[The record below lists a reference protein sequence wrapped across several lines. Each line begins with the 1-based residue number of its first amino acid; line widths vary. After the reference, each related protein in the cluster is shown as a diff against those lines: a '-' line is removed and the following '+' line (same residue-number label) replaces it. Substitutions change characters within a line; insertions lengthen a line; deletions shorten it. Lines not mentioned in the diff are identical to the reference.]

1 MILNEHFLFIHQP
14 KTAGKSLT
22 RYFLEA
28 WEPPIRGFIS
38 SGQSQ
43 ELAEVMREGV
53 SLEVG
58 TAHDNLFAA
67 ARFLEREG
75 KSIHDLRAVMVGIR
89 NPYDLAVSTYFYLR
103 DRARHE
109 PDRPRFQRAAS
120 MDFETFWCT
129 EPPTTPPDR
138 WLTLRG
144 KPLANL
150 RHIRVES
157 IAEDLRALAD
167 EFHFRDATLPHLN
180 PSKHGHY
187 SEYMT
192 PEVEEAIFT
201 RFRHYFDTGLYARE
215 PLRRRWRDTLRNP
228 AALLRPRPKAEPED
242 PEDITDRLEA
252 QIASPPEDG
261 RIELPEGQFTISRTI
276 SLPSNI
282 TLQGAGTTATTLIL
296 APKTNAHLFT
306 NQDHRKGNA
315 NIALIDLS
323 LDGNIH
329 EQSRD
334 ETKRKP
340 RALVLFQRVR
350 GATLTNVN
358 ARDGVQTG
366 FHFARCN
373 DVEINHLHCTAMRW
387 HGVHSVGTNRISV
400 RDSTFRMIGAGRS
413 YAAVRLNGG
422 MGVDIG
428 CDVRVCSVGLILTSR
443 FAQLENVVV
452 QANCTHCRLG
462 IDLAGDVQN
471 RLHNVLVQNSEVFD
485 NELGIK
491 VSNAANVFIHQSR
504 VANSWDTG
512 VLLEGRHGGKFV
524 VVTDTRFEGN
534 TKDVL
539 EIHASGNNHF
549 SGNSFRDRD
558 GKVREEAFTPKMSVA
573 GMRPR
578 PADSYSGICTVCGS
592 VSEFEHNGGSVRESF
607 RCEHCRSS
615 LRYRGQAKAILEALG
630 QGEASIEAL
639 AKSPEFACLD
649 IYEPGLVGPFRRYF
663 RELPGYRQSYFW
675 PDLPA
680 GAVKDGVPNHDLQEL
695 DLPAESVD
703 LVVTSDIFEHVRR
716 PFKAFKE
723 LHRVLRVGGRH
734 VFTVPAQFPMRM
746 TTVKRVDTSSEEDVL
761 LLPATYHSSGDGD
774 KALVYNDFGAD
785 MLDRLEKMGF
795 ATSVSFIDR
804 DKALCGKN
812 ITFVSTKRS
821 A

>member
-22 RYFLEA
+22 RFFLEA
-28 WEPPIRGFIS
+28 WERPIRGFIS
-38 SGQSQ
+38 SGQSR
-43 ELAEVMREGV
+43 ELAEVMGEGV

-58 TAHDNLFAA
+58 TAHDNLIAA

-75 KSIHDLRAVMVGIR
+75 KSIHDLKAVIVGIR
-89 NPYDLAVSTYFYLR
+89 NPYDLAVSTYFFLR
-103 DRARHE
+103 DRARYE
-109 PDRPRFQRAAS
+109 PDRPRFRRAAAV
-120 MDFETFWCT
+120 DFETFWRT
-129 EPPTTPPDR
+129 EPPTTPPER

-150 RHIRVES
+150 RHIRFES

-167 EFHFRDATLPHLN
+167 EFDFRDATLPHLN
-180 PSKHGHY
+180 PSKHRHY

-201 RFRHYFDTGLYARE
+201 RFRYFFDTGLYPRE
-215 PLRRRWRDTLRNP
+215 PVRRRWRDTLRNP
-228 AALLRPRPKAEPED
+228 AAFLRPQQLTEPED
-242 PEDITDRLEA
+242 PEDITDHLEA
-252 QIASPPEDG
+252 QIASLPEDG
-261 RIELPEGQFTISRTI
+261 RIHLPKGHFTISRTI
-276 SLPSNI
+276 KLPSH
-282 TLQGAGTTATTLIL
+282 TALQGAGPDQTTLIL
-296 APKTNAHLFT
+296 APNTNAHLFT
-306 NQDHRKGNA
+306 NQDHNKGNS

-323 LDGNIH
+323 LNGNTH
-329 EQSRD
+329 HQSAD
-334 ETKRKP
+334 ETSRQS

-350 GATLTNVN
+350 GAKLTNV
-358 ARDGVQTG
+358 AASDGVQTG

-373 DVEINHLHCTAMRW
+373 DVEINHLHCTSMRW
-387 HGVHSVGTNRISV
+387 HGVHSVGSSRVSV
-400 RDSTFRMIGAGRS
+400 KDSTFRMIGAGRG

-422 MGVDIG
+422 MGADIA
-428 CDVRVCSVGLILTSR
+428 CDVQVCSVGVILTSK
-443 FAQLENVVV
+443 FQQLENVVV
-452 QANCTHCRLG
+452 QAECAHCRHG
-462 IDLAGDVQN
+462 IDLAGDTQN

-504 VANSWDTG
+504 VASSWDTG

-534 TKDVL
+534 TKDVQ

-549 SGNSFRDRD
+549 SGNSFRDGD
-558 GKVREEAFTPKMSVA
+558 GSVKEEAFTPKASDP
-573 GMRPR
+573 GLRPR
-578 PADSYSGICTVCGS
+578 PADSYSGVCTVCGS

-615 LRYRGQAKAILEALG
+615 LRYRGQAKAILEAFG
-630 QGEASIEAL
+630 DGEASIEAL
-639 AKSPEFACLD
+639 VKSREFAGLD
-649 IYEPGLVGPFRRYF
+649 IYEPGLVGPFREYF
-663 RELPGYRQSYFW
+663 KELPGYRQSYYW

-680 GAVKDGVPNHDLQEL
+680 EAVKDGVPNHDLQKL
-695 DLPAESVD
+695 DLPSDSVD

-734 VFTVPAQFPMRM
+734 VFTVPLQFPMRKR
-746 TTVKRVDTSSEEDVL
+746 TVKRVDTSSEEDVF
-761 LLPATYHSSGDGD
+761 LLPPAYHSSGDGD

-785 MLDRLEKMGF
+785 MLDRLEEMGF
-795 ATSVSFIDR
+795 STSISFIDR
-804 DKALCGKN
+804 DKTLCGKN